1 MFSLV
6 TRGLAWISSV
16 IMPDWPDWH
25 IITVDAM
32 QLSQTSTPVRKA
44 CFLFL
49 MGNSMFLGLQLCFK
63 GTAGIYI
70 YKYNESP
77 FIQIESH
84 VTSIKKEPQK
94 KDQKGS
100 LYRKET

>member
-25 IITVDAM
+25 MITVDAM
-32 QLSQTSTPVRKA
+32 QLSQTSTPVRNA

-49 MGNSMFLGLQLCFK
+49 MGNSMFFGLQLCFK
-63 GTAGIYI
+63 GTAGIYL
-70 YKYNESP
+70 YNQSP

-84 VTSIKKEPQK
+84 VT
-94 KDQKGS
+94 
-100 LYRKET
+100 